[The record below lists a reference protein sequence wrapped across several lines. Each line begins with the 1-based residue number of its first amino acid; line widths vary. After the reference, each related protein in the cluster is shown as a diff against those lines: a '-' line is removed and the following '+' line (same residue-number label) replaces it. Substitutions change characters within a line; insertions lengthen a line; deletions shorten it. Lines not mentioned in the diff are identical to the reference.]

1 MAVTVTNAKSSLS
14 LVLKVKSPSWD
25 VEEFTNVDG
34 RHHLGHP
41 NTPQAG
47 EGMGHLQISAP
58 GASSSPWRSKH
69 RCIKHVDPLDPNKN
83 HISLVYLFVFV
94 ILYLSAV
101 PPSRAHP
108 TSNRH
113 RYTFALCYPPFLNLS
128 SSPLLLSH
136 THL

>member
-1 MAVTVTNAKSSLS
+1 MAVTVTNAKSLLS
-14 LVLKVKSPSWD
+14 LVLKVKSPSRD

-41 NTPQAG
+41 NTLQAG
-47 EGMGHLQISAP
+47 EGMEHLQISAP

-69 RCIKHVDPLDPNKN
+69 RCIKHVDPLDPRKN

-94 ILYLSAV
+94 ISYLSAV

-108 TSNRH
+108 TSD
-113 RYTFALCYPPFLNLS
+113 
-128 SSPLLLSH
+128 
-136 THL
+136 